1 MYTERWRIEWKSDEG
16 HHYMLKILD
25 KDYAG
30 NSTTLTGGDNPF
42 VTQED
47 SGSDTFKPVR
57 GQTGYVRVVT
67 DDPTLMESLAPANNT
82 QRQVQVWELTNSED
96 ILVWIGFL
104 QADVYTQ
111 SWNGETKEIEIAV
124 NSVLQTLQSVNLRS
138 DMSYGREPLKR
149 LVSLANELIDPDFP
163 VVTNVYNID
172 NAQEQYNWLT
182 WIVDWH
188 TFFMNQSDEE
198 QSDDAQIINTDT
210 YHYGCS
216 LYEAL
221 EKVCQLAG
229 LTLQER
235 GRSWFFTKIDL
246 DQETCRCQYW
256 NIDPNDLISN
266 PSSISLNDLLNTV
279 EWYGTDNKADYAN
292 GRRMVIVS
300 TDIVSHD
307 EVIKQPEVVPND
319 TAPYQFN
326 TGDVQGG
333 FRFFAQVAD
342 SENQQDETFY
352 NHHYVYRQLDDSTPT
367 TRQDVVDCSVIGTRG
382 TAAFFQDN
390 QRTGCF
396 HIRYAKRRNE
406 TDAVYLG
413 SNALVLRSQY
423 MDRGGDWG
431 LPIGRAAYRLKSRS
445 GMYFKGGW
453 LRLNYNV
460 ETFIPTNDANHVE
473 LGPFPTH
480 TVKMYWLIRVGNY
493 LWSPTNLQWDYIPSE
508 TTEDVRT
515 HQIEVTLRDGKIV
528 TNKTEEMKIDEND
541 GFFIPL
547 NNTVLE
553 GEVSIT
559 ILDAVV
565 VTTSYGLYEPCSTH
579 LIEGLELTY
588 EQEQSLTYS
597 KKNENRYKKHILSVG
612 FKDNEE
618 VQLTIGT
625 FNNNKQAVNLIRYI
639 DGSYI
644 EGVPYFVDAVNTETL
659 RPELHLLN
667 MMYDHYKEV
676 RRIYTGVLKSRSWLP
691 AERWMYGGRKFLAII
706 SRRNWRTDTDD
717 VKFLET

>member
-1 MYTERWRIEWKSDEG
+1 M
-16 HHYMLKILD
+16 
-25 KDYAG
+25 
-30 NSTTLTGGDNPF
+30 
-42 VTQED
+42 
-47 SGSDTFKPVR
+47 
-57 GQTGYVRVVT
+57 
-67 DDPTLMESLAPANNT
+67 
-82 QRQVQVWELTNSED
+82 
-96 ILVWIGFL
+96 
-104 QADVYTQ
+104 
-111 SWNGETKEIEIAV
+111 
-124 NSVLQTLQSVNLRS
+124 
-138 DMSYGREPLKR
+138 
-149 LVSLANELIDPDFP
+149 
-163 VVTNVYNID
+163 
-172 NAQEQYNWLT
+172 
-182 WIVDWH
+182 
-188 TFFMNQSDEE
+188 FFMNQSDEE

-221 EKVCQLAG
+221 EKICRLAG

-235 GRSWFFTKIDL
+235 GRRWFFTKIDL

-256 NIDPNDLISN
+256 NVITDTFSN
-266 PSSISLNDLLNTV
+266 PSSISIKDLLPYV
-279 EWYGTDNKADYAN
+279 EWYGDDNTADYTN

-300 TDIVSHD
+300 TDIVSND
-307 EVIKQPEVVPND
+307 EVMKQPEVVPNSSE
-319 TAPYQFN
+319 PYQFN
-326 TGDVQGG
+326 TGDQQSG
-333 FRFFAQVAD
+333 FRFFAQVCD
-342 SENQQDETFY
+342 SESQQDETFY
-352 NHHYVYRQLDDSTPT
+352 NHHYVYRQLDDSVET
-367 TRQDVVDCSVIGTRG
+367 TRQDVVDCSVIGTLG

-396 HIRYAKRRNE
+396 HIRYAKRRKE
-406 TDAVYLG
+406 TDVVYLG

-423 MDRGGDWG
+423 MDKGGDWG
-431 LPIGRAAYRLKSRS
+431 LPIGNAAYRLKSRS
-445 GMYFKGGW
+445 SMYFKGGW

-460 ETFIPTNDANHVE
+460 ESFMPNGDDADHVI
-473 LGPFPTH
+473 LGLFPWD
-480 TVKMYWLIRVGNY
+480 TVKMYWKVRIGNY
-493 LWSPTNLQWDYIPSE
+493 LWNVKNQTWDLLPPEMEFRSNDYI
-508 TTEDVRT
+508 V
-515 HQIEVTLRDGKIV
+515 EVTLRDGKIV
-528 TNKTEEMKIDEND
+528 TNKTEQMNIDESD

-547 NNTVLE
+547 NDTILQ

-559 ILDAVV
+559 MLDAVV
-565 VTTSYGLYEPCSTH
+565 VQETPGIGYEPCTTH
-579 LIEGLELTY
+579 LIEGLKLTY

-597 KKNENRYKKHILSVG
+597 KKNENRYKKHILNVG

-618 VQLTIGT
+618 VQLAIGT

-667 MMYDHYKEV
+667 MLYDHYKEV

>member
-1 MYTERWRIEWKSDEG
+1 
-16 HHYMLKILD
+16 
-25 KDYAG
+25 
-30 NSTTLTGGDNPF
+30 
-42 VTQED
+42 
-47 SGSDTFKPVR
+47 
-57 GQTGYVRVVT
+57 
-67 DDPTLMESLAPANNT
+67 ME
-82 QRQVQVWELTNSED
+82 
-96 ILVWIGFL
+96 WIGFL

-111 SWNGETKEIEIAV
+111 SWNGGMKEIEIAV

-138 DMSYGREPLKR
+138 DISYGREPLKK
-149 LVSLANELIDPDFP
+149 LVNLANELIDPSFP
-163 VVTNVYNID
+163 VVATVHNID

-182 WIVDWH
+182 WIVDWQM
-188 TFFMNQSDEE
+188 FFMNQSDEE

-221 EKVCQLAG
+221 EKVCRLAG

-235 GRSWFFTKIDL
+235 GRRWFFTKIDL

-256 NIDPNDLISN
+256 NVITDTFSN
-266 PSSISLNDLLNTV
+266 PSSISIKDLLANV
-279 EWYGTDNKADYAN
+279 EWYGDDNKADYTN

-300 TDIVSHD
+300 TDIVSND
-307 EVIKQPEVVPND
+307 EVVKQPEVVPNS

-326 TGDVQGG
+326 TGDAQGG
-333 FRFFAQVAD
+333 FRFFAQVCD
-342 SENQQDETFY
+342 SNSQQEETFY
-352 NHHYVYRQLDDSTPT
+352 NHHYVYRQLDDSVET

-382 TAAFFQDN
+382 TPAYFLDN

-396 HIRYAKRRNE
+396 HIRYAKRRKE
-406 TDAVYLG
+406 TDVVYLG

-423 MDRGGDWG
+423 MDRTGDLGW
-431 LPIGRAAYRLKSRS
+431 PIGNAAYKLRSRS
-445 GMYFKGGW
+445 SMYFKGGW

-460 ETFIPTNDANHVE
+460 GIFMPIGSDANANVF
-473 LGPFPTH
+473 LGPYPSSPTR
-480 TVKMYWLIRVGNY
+480 MYWKVRIGNY
-493 LWSPTNLQWDYIPSE
+493 LWNVKNQTWDLLPPEMEYRSNDYI
-508 TTEDVRT
+508 
-515 HQIEVTLRDGKIV
+515 IEVLLRGGKIV
-528 TNKTEEMKIDEND
+528 TNKTEQMNIDESD

-547 NNTVLE
+547 NNAILE

-559 ILDAVV
+559 MLDAVV
-565 VTTSYGLYEPCSTH
+565 VEGTAGGFEQCTTH

-597 KKNENRYKKHILSVG
+597 KKNENRYKKHILNVG

-618 VQLTIGT
+618 VQLAIGT

-644 EGVPYFVDAVNTETL
+644 EGVPYFVDAVNTEAL

-667 MMYDHYKEV
+667 MLYDHYKEV